1 MGRKKKSMQTTAPK
15 PPSMREQLRWSAESM
30 ARTAMEN
37 HPKVKKMRD
46 HITEEVSK
54 AAHRAMRQSRMK

>member
-1 MGRKKKSMQTTAPK
+1 MARKKKSMQPTAPK
-15 PPSMREQLRWSAESM
+15 PPPMREQLHWSAESM
-30 ARTAMEN
+30 ARTAVEN

-54 AAHRAMRQSRMK
+54 AAHRAIRKGMPK